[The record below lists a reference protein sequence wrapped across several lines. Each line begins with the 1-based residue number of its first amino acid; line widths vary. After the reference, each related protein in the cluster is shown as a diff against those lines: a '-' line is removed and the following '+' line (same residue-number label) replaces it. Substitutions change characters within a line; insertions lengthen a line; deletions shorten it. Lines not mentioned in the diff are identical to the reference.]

1 MVIMKKSNLFFILS
15 GIITAIITRII
26 IPFQNVFTSSGIRF
40 NTIDAYFMVRQAKLL
55 PNFQEYD
62 YFRNYPEGVNAFQY
76 QIFPSLIYT
85 LSKIFNIDIE
95 VIAAILPVILFFIT
109 VFFVYLIA
117 KVLFNV
123 DIAALSVFIVCIL
136 PGEILHRTSLGA
148 ADYHCFEILLM
159 TALMAFIILAI
170 AKKDFFYIFMAL
182 FAFIVYYF
190 AWAGALISI
199 FILVIAIMAYSLLKY
214 PKNSGWIVPISLIAL
229 YVFIPQELI
238 NTGIGIFLISLQPG
252 TIEEES
258 LFFTNGQFDLTIQM
272 AYFGICFYIV
282 LFGIGWLLYRVIKYK
297 NFNDILFFVW
307 SMVTLLLMIAH
318 RRFEYYFGINAA
330 IITAFMLYNIY
341 QIAKPYIN
349 RILLIAIFTLT
360 ICLPLVRQSVIVSMK
375 TDNYY
380 ITEDWQDVCNW
391 LADQKTI
398 DTEKPYYG
406 ILTHADYGYWITE
419 ISNSAVY
426 NDTGQFPKYYEIF
439 TMTDYEKAKK
449 QCRNITAKYIII
461 DKNMLYDKL
470 STIMFYSNVP
480 PEDTFM
486 FDLYNYQKSVY
497 QSGDI
502 KIFKMY

>member
-1 MVIMKKSNLFFILS
+1 MKKINLCFILS
-15 GIITAIITRII
+15 GILIAIITRII
-26 IPFQNVFTSSGIRF
+26 IPFKNVFTDTGIKF
-40 NTIDAYFMVRQAKLL
+40 NTVDAYFMLRQAKIL
-55 PNFQEYD
+55 PDVNQYD
-62 YFRNYPEGVNAFQY
+62 YFRNFPEGTIAFKY
-76 QIFPSLIYT
+76 QIFPGMIRVISDL
-85 LSKIFNIDIE
+85 FNIDIE
-95 VIAAILPVILFFIT
+95 VIAAIIPVILFLLTLIP
-109 VFFVYLIA
+109 VYLIA
-117 KVLFNV
+117 NALFNKR
-123 DIAALSVFIVCIL
+123 IAALSILILCIL

-148 ADYHCFEILLM
+148 ADYHCLEILLM
-159 TALMAFIILAI
+159 TTIMAFIILAV

-182 FAFIVYYF
+182 FVFIIYYF
-190 AWAGALISI
+190 AWAGALISV

-214 PKNSGWIVPISLIAL
+214 PYNSGWIVPVGLIAL
-229 YVFIPQELI
+229 YIFIPQELI
-238 NTGIGIFLISLQPG
+238 NTSIGLFLISLQPG

-375 TDNYY
+375 TDNY

>member
-1 MVIMKKSNLFFILS
+1 
-15 GIITAIITRII
+15 
-26 IPFQNVFTSSGIRF
+26 
-40 NTIDAYFMVRQAKLL
+40 
-55 PNFQEYD
+55 
-62 YFRNYPEGVNAFQY
+62 
-76 QIFPSLIYT
+76 
-85 LSKIFNIDIE
+85 
-95 VIAAILPVILFFIT
+95 
-109 VFFVYLIA
+109 
-117 KVLFNV
+117 
-123 DIAALSVFIVCIL
+123 
-136 PGEILHRTSLGA
+136 
-148 ADYHCFEILLM
+148 
-159 TALMAFIILAI
+159 
-170 AKKDFFYIFMAL
+170 
-182 FAFIVYYF
+182 
-190 AWAGALISI
+190 
-199 FILVIAIMAYSLLKY
+199 
-214 PKNSGWIVPISLIAL
+214 
-229 YVFIPQELI
+229 
-238 NTGIGIFLISLQPG
+238 
-252 TIEEES
+252 
-258 LFFTNGQFDLTIQM
+258 M

-375 TDNYY
+375 TDNY